1 MAGPGSGSLGPQLE
15 ALQREAGQLGSWVAG
30 SGGRSQQLQ
39 SSVAAVT
46 EAVERIEE
54 RTGAVTTEVNNKV
67 WFTVTAPP
75 VHIEGLHIER
85 VSTSRGSPH

>member
-1 MAGPGSGSLGPQLE
+1 LVSLAPVAASVVVVVVVFFCRRFPYG
-15 ALQREAGQLGSWVAG
+15 ALVSL
-30 SGGRSQQLQ
+30 